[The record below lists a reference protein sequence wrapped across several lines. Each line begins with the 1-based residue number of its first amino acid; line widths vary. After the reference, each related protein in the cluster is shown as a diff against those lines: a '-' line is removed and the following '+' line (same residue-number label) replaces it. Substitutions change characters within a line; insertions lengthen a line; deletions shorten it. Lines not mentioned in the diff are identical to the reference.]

1 MKLQSLALVATV
13 AIAGYALAQ
22 TAAQTPA
29 TSPAAAAKAPAAAPA
44 ASTPAASSSATDSGG
59 LGHECKEEVHKQ
71 CGRAHGQE
79 MQDCIKA
86 ALDQNKFSAACKTK
100 LAASAK
106 KPSG

>member
-1 MKLQSLALVATV
+1 MKLLSLALVATV
-13 AIAGYALAQ
+13 AVAGYTLAQ
-22 TAAQTPA
+22 TAAQA
-29 TSPAAAAKAPAAAPA
+29 PAAAPAVPPAASKAPA
-44 ASTPAASSSATDSGG
+44 ASTPAASSSTTDSGH

-79 MQDCIKA
+79 MQACIKA
-86 ALDQNKFSAACKTK
+86 ALDQNKFSADCKTK